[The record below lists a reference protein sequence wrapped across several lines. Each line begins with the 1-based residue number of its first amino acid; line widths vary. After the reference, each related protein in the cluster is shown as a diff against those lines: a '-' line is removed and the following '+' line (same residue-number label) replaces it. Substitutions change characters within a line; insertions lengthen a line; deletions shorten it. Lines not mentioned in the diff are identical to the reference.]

1 MAIEGYSTSV
11 LPKIKLT
18 RTRRKYEKPQQLYKR
33 NEMIL
38 YEIIRTSIDF
48 VNNCVLDYVICLPT
62 R

>member
-1 MAIEGYSTSV
+1 MYL

-18 RTRRKYEKPQQLYKR
+18 HTRRKYEKPQQLYKR